1 MRRDYALF
9 SCFQWTGLIREILH
23 CPSKERLK
31 KLIHH
36 EMKYENYTT
45 EKHDTL
51 DQQKYSNN
59 LLQLNLD
66 LAKFS
71 FSQMICK
78 Q

>member
-1 MRRDYALF
+1 
-9 SCFQWTGLIREILH
+9 
-23 CPSKERLK
+23 
-31 KLIHH
+31 
-36 EMKYENYTT
+36 MKNENYTT

-71 FSQMICK
+71 FSQIICK
-78 Q
+78 R